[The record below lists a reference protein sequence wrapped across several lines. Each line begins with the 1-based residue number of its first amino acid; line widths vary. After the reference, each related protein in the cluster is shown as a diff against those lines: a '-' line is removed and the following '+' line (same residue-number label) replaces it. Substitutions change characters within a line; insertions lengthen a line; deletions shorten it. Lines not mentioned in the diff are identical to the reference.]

1 MDTPLE
7 RVPVYLRGG
16 SILPRKDRLRRSS
29 NLTTRDPY
37 TLIVALD
44 SKVAFIDIETSKGTT
59 LH

>member
-1 MDTPLE
+1 METPLE

-44 SKVAFIDIETSKGTT
+44 SKVIGINTETSKGTAI
-59 LH
+59 H